1 MILLLYEEPIRLHW
15 SPVIPKWMQRIAVK
29 FLLLPGWLPFCSL
42 CSYYIWDWFTYIV
55 LQKNTHRFLDVFYL
69 VDPFGRWFSS
79 GDFNSKEYFHKSK
92 KYFPIS

>member
-1 MILLLYEEPIRLHW
+1 
-15 SPVIPKWMQRIAVK
+15 MQRIAVT
-29 FLLLPGWLPFCSL
+29 FSSYQGSCLSVAF

-55 LQKNTHRFLDVFYL
+55 LQKNTHGLLDVFYL

-92 KYFPIS
+92 KYLPIS